1 MQIRRSLSYSKSSSA
16 DYAIAP
22 ANSKP
27 DNILEKIV
35 WHKEKE
41 VAIAKQSFAP
51 DAAMS
56 YLKYAPT
63 VRNFSQA
70 LRLSSH
76 KPALV
81 PALIAEVKKASP
93 SKGVIRSNFDPVAI
107 ATAYQNGGATCL
119 SVLTDRE
126 FFQGGFENLYLI
138 RNSVNLPLLCK
149 EFIIDPYQ
157 IYIARLHGAD
167 AILLITAI
175 LSDQDL
181 QSFGAIARDLGMSV
195 LIEVHTKSELERVM
209 QLPNLD
215 LVGINNRNLET
226 FTVDITNTKH
236 LLEAA
241 GTASVIIAPNL
252 KSEILWVSE
261 SGLYTNQDLELVAEY
276 GANAVLVGESLVK
289 QENIE
294 EATKLL
300 CKIE

>member
-1 MQIRRSLSYSKSSSA
+1 MQIRRSLNCSKSSSA

-41 VAIAKQSFAP
+41 VAIAKQYFAP
-51 DAAMS
+51 DAVMS

-107 ATAYQNGGATCL
+107 AQAYQNGGATCL

-138 RNSVNLPLLCK
+138 RNSVSLPLLCK

-181 QSFGAIARDLGMSV
+181 QKFGAIARDLGMSV

-236 LLEAA
+236 LLEA
-241 GTASVIIAPNL
+241 IAPNL

-289 QENIE
+289 QEDIE
-294 EATKLL
+294 AATKLL
-300 CKIE
+300 LNI